1 MTTSKT
7 TLDKQLIDYAYQSLN
22 HIPKN
27 STEYERMISGV
38 FYNPN
43 DPVLMFRRDLS
54 NLYIDEFSKISL
66 KQIIKDHE
74 NINDDKQLFIY
85 LSQLSASANA
95 MGNSDGANNNTK
107 EQLAKLASYSD
118 LLQRQRTEFLRN
130 NVLGHV
136 GEGSFF
142 EPPLYVDYGFNISVG
157 RNFYC
162 NFNCVLLDCSIIKI
176 GNDVMLG
183 PGVNILTASHP
194 LDGYSRCHLGKELTA
209 PVFIGDECWLGA
221 NAIICPGVTLGKG
234 VVVAAGAVVT
244 KNFKDNVLVAGVPAK
259 VIKEIKEP
267 LTDEEKEAAAN
278 SGNLQEL
285 NEKAIHQ

>member
-1 MTTSKT
+1 MTSSKT
-7 TLDKQLIDYAYQSLN
+7 TLDKQLIDYAYESLN

-27 STEYERMISGV
+27 NSEYEKMISGV

-43 DPVLMFRRDLS
+43 DPVLLFRRNLS
-54 NLYIDEFSKISL
+54 NLHIDEFSQISL

-74 NINDDKQLFIY
+74 HISDDKQLFAY
-85 LSQLSASANA
+85 LSQLSS
-95 MGNSDGANNNTK
+95 GNANNK
-107 EQLAKLASYSD
+107 EQLAKLARYSD
-118 LLQRQRTEFLRN
+118 MLQQQRTEFLRN

-142 EPPLYVDYGFNISVG
+142 EPPFYVDYGFNTSVG

-176 GNDVMLG
+176 GNDVMFG

-244 KNFKDNVLVAGVPAK
+244 KNFGDNVLVAGVPAK
-259 VIKEIKEP
+259 VIKKIEEP
-267 LTDEEKEAAAN
+267 LTREEKEAAAK

-285 NEKAIHQ
+285 NEKAIHR